1 MKNIKIPAAIEERYE
16 TWSRFLD
23 ENLHFRLKSVI
34 HTKDHEKRVLLFSLM
49 IGERLGLSEE
59 ELDILGAASVFH
71 DTRRQEDWLDT
82 GHGDRAAA
90 YYKEYCEEKNFPY
103 HPEVFAIMAFHDRD
117 DRRGNEFIRKNFKDW
132 QRVLLLYHIFKDADG
147 LDRFRLGENGLDERY
162 LRTKEGRGLVPLAKK
177 LSGKAVSR

>member
-1 MKNIKIPAAIEERYE
+1 MRNFEIPAAVRSRCER
-16 TWSRFLD
+16 WSRFLD
-23 ENLHFRLKSVI
+23 ENLHFHLKSVV
-34 HTKDHEKRVLLFSLM
+34 HTKDHEKRVLLFALLM
-49 IGERLGLSEE
+49 GEERGLSDRD
-59 ELDILGAASVFH
+59 LDVLSAASVFH
-71 DTRRQEDWLDT
+71 DTRRQDDWLDT